1 MSTIPGMDDEDIPYP
16 TSPTR
21 VFMMRALALGLAIL
35 MLLIMVIALV
45 L

>member
-1 MSTIPGMDDEDIPYP
+1 MSDSPGMDDEDIPYP

-21 VFMMRALALGLAIL
+21 IFMMRALALGLGLL
-35 MLLIMVIALV
+35 MLVLLVIALV

>member
-1 MSTIPGMDDEDIPYP
+1 MSNLPGLDDEDVPYP

-21 VFMMRALALGLAIL
+21 VFMMRALALGLAVL
-35 MLLIMVIALV
+35 MVLIMVIALV